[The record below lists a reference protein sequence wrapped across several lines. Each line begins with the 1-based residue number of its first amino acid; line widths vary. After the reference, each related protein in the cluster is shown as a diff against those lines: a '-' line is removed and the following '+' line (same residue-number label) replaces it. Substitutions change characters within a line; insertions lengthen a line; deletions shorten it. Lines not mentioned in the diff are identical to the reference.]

1 MLYKPH
7 GFFGLSCH
15 IPTEEFCL
23 SIFLFS
29 GEVERSDVYKK
40 VNFWNFTIYFLLKFS
55 INS

>member
-29 GEVERSDVYKK
+29 GEVEGSDVYRK

>member
-29 GEVERSDVYKK
+29 GEVEGSDVYKK